1 VIHIDSEGVD
11 GLLARARAGTDR
23 VHVVDGGTTRAEVLA
38 RFADVLDFPEWF
50 GGNLDALMDCLR
62 DVADRHEDP
71 WTLVWAPGD
80 TEPDG
85 GADPGV
91 LGVLSSLEEEYPGVS
106 VVVADR

>member
-1 VIHIDSEGVD
+1 MIHIDSEGVD
-11 GLLARARAGTDR
+11 GLLERARTSADR

-38 RFADVLDFPEWF
+38 RFAEVLDFPEWF

-62 DVADRHEDP
+62 DVADGQEDP

-91 LGVLSSLEEEYPGVS
+91 LGVLSSLEEEYPRVS